1 MASNKKLKKLYNM
14 AWAIIVIL
22 CLIGTAIVVAP
33 QLSRQG
39 RLHEQKHAREQESR
53 QLDED
58 IADLRTRQSRFHSD
72 RDFVERTAREMGM
85 VRPDEVV
92 LKPPASNRPAAP

>member
-1 MASNKKLKKLYNM
+1 MATNKKLKKLYNM

-22 CLIGTAIVVAP
+22 CLIGTALVVAP

-39 RLHEQKHAREQESR
+39 RLHEEKLAHEKESLE
-53 QLDED
+53 LDEN
-58 IADLRTRQSRFHSD
+58 IADLRSRQSKFHSD
-72 RDFVERTAREMGM
+72 RSFVERTAREMGM

-92 LKPPASNRPAAP
+92 LKPPPDETTTTP

>member
-1 MASNKKLKKLYNM
+1 MATNKKLKKLYNM

-22 CLIGTAIVVAP
+22 CLIGTALVVAP

-39 RLHEQKHAREQESR
+39 RLHEQKLDLEKESR
-53 QLDED
+53 DVDEK
-58 IADLRTRQSRFHSD
+58 IADLRSNQSKFHSD
-72 RDFVERTAREMGM
+72 RRFVERTAREMGM

-92 LKPPASNRPAAP
+92 LKPPVDESPATP